1 MRPLSPRAMR
11 IATAGRAAALLV
23 GFLRG
28 LPQGRTHVIVPANVC
43 EVVWQAVLTAGCEP
57 VWCDIDPQTLCLDLQ
72 QAERLLDVDPTIGAL
87 LFCHTYGT
95 AFWPESELSAL
106 KRRHGFALIDDR
118 AAMFPS
124 TEPPEAPSADLILFS
139 TGYAK
144 CVSFPEGGGL
154 AYLAE
159 GHDLRLLPKE
169 AQADADA
176 IAFLKAHP
184 DAPADW
190 LRTHRWFPAHCPM
203 ETDAYLA
210 RIRKAT
216 PAAWAHKQRLNALYD
231 DSLAPWKIPGDFH
244 AWRYA
249 IRVPAAK
256 REAVRAAIF
265 ANGLFASAHYRPLA
279 PLGEAPVAQALADSV
294 LNLFNDGYFTE
305 TQARACAAV
314 IHEVLA

>member
-1 MRPLSPRAMR
+1 MT
-11 IATAGRAAALLV
+11 IATAGRAAALLI

-28 LPQGRTHVIVPANVC
+28 LPQERARVIVPANVC
-43 EVVWQAVLTAGCEP
+43 AVVRQAVLTAGCEP
-57 VWCDIDPQTLCLDLQ
+57 IWCDIDPQTLCLDLR
-72 QAERLLDVDPTIGAL
+72 QAERLLDADSTIGAL

-106 KRRHGFALIDDR
+106 KRRHGLALIDDR
-118 AAMFPS
+118 AAMFPA

-159 GHDLRLLPKE
+159 GHELRFLPEE

-176 IAFLKAHP
+176 VAFLKARP

-190 LRTHRWFPAHCPM
+190 LRTHQWFPARCPIP
-203 ETDAYLA
+203 TADYLR
-210 RIRKAT
+210 RIQEAT
-216 PAAWAHKQRLNALYD
+216 PTMMAHKQRLNAIYD
-231 DSLAPWKIPGDFH
+231 ERLHTWKIPGDFH
-244 AWRYA
+244 SWRYA

-265 ANGLFASAHYRPLA
+265 ENKLFASAHYRPLA
-279 PLGEAPVAQALADSV
+279 PLGDAPVAQALADTV
-294 LNLFNDGYFTE
+294 LNLFNDGYFAE
-305 TQARACAAV
+305 TQARACSAV
-314 IHEVLA
+314 ICEALA

>member
-1 MRPLSPRAMR
+1 MK
-11 IATAGRAAALLV
+11 IITAGRAAALLI

-28 LPQGRTHVIVPANVC
+28 LPKGRTRVIVPANVC
-43 EVVWQAVLTAGCEP
+43 EVVRQAVLTAGCEP
-57 VWCDIDPQTLCLDLQ
+57 VWCDIDPQTLCLDLC
-72 QAERLLDVDPTIGAL
+72 QAERLLVADPTIGGL

-106 KRRHGFALIDDR
+106 KRRHGLALIDDR

-124 TEPPEAPSADLILFS
+124 TEAPEAPSADLILFS

-154 AYLAE
+154 AYLAK
-159 GHDLRLLPKE
+159 GYDLRLLPEE

-176 IAFLKAHP
+176 IAFLKVHS

-190 LRTHRWFPAHCPM
+190 LRSHRWFPVHCPM
-203 ETDAYLA
+203 ATDVYLD
-210 RIRKAT
+210 RIREAV
-216 PAAWAHKQRLNALYD
+216 PVAWAHKQRLNAIYD
-231 DSLAPWKIPGDFH
+231 ESLARWKIPGDFH

-265 ANGLFASAHYRPLA
+265 EKGLFASAHYQPLS
-279 PLGEAPVAQALADSV
+279 PVGDTPVAQALADTV

-305 TQARACAAV
+305 TQACACVDV
-314 IHEVLA
+314 IVETLTDKQ